1 MKDNT
6 IEIRDD
12 EINVEEIMARIKE
25 NVRMRH
31 LAGKLHPFSVTQDTS
46 ILNSTES
53 EDISLQEDLVFINS
67 NSNISNTSYVISSH
81 HRHIGKFLVK
91 GRELVNG
98 EVRRYVDPVFSQQSL
113 FNGGTARILNRVSQK
128 CAELDQNSV
137 EMKRSFSSELAGL
150 DRQLADAEKVFSSE
164 QEKLEQ
170 QITELEKV
178 FSSEQERLEHE
189 IRRYIESS
197 KDTII
202 TVANARIKELFFLLD
217 DDIHQRISIIHAL
230 EKRMQ
235 SELSRKE
242 TPGGSISSPHGN
254 YFLFEE
260 RFRGSWEEIKKRQ
273 ESFLPYFEG
282 CTQVLDIGCGRGE
295 FLEILRE
302 HRIFGIGVDVDADMV
317 NSCLSRQLDVHQS
330 DAIAFLE
337 TIEDES
343 LDGIFMD
350 QVVEHLEPGYLIR
363 ILALCYQKL
372 KSGYYI
378 VIETVNPLSFFS
390 FVNFYID
397 MTHKRPVHPETL
409 QYILMAAGFRE
420 SVKEFFSPVSDENKL
435 KKIPYAPGMGE
446 DMRIIIE
453 VQNHNI
459 GIQNSILFG
468 YQDYAVIGKK

>member
-1 MKDNT
+1 
-6 IEIRDD
+6 
-12 EINVEEIMARIKE
+12 
-25 NVRMRH
+25 
-31 LAGKLHPFSVTQDTS
+31 
-46 ILNSTES
+46 
-53 EDISLQEDLVFINS
+53 
-67 NSNISNTSYVISSH
+67 
-81 HRHIGKFLVK
+81 
-91 GRELVNG
+91 
-98 EVRRYVDPVFSQQSL
+98 
-113 FNGGTARILNRVSQK
+113 
-128 CAELDQNSV
+128 
-137 EMKRSFSSELAGL
+137 
-150 DRQLADAEKVFSSE
+150 
-164 QEKLEQ
+164 
-170 QITELEKV
+170 
-178 FSSEQERLEHE
+178 
-189 IRRYIESS
+189 
-197 KDTII
+197 
-202 TVANARIKELFFLLD
+202 
-217 DDIHQRISIIHAL
+217 
-230 EKRMQ
+230 MQ

-242 TPGGSISSPHGN
+242 TSGGSISSPHGN

-282 CTQVLDIGCGRGE
+282 CTHVLDIGCGRGE

-317 NSCLSRQLDVHQS
+317 KSCLSRQLDVHQS
-330 DAIAFLE
+330 DAITFLE

-350 QVVEHLEPGYLIR
+350 QVVEHLEPAYLIR

-435 KKIPYAPGMGE
+435 KKIPYAAGMGE

-453 VQNHNI
+453 IQNHNI
-459 GIQNSILFG
+459 EIQNSILFG